1 MLDHI
6 WNNAVAA
13 PPEAPPARS
22 FIMTATPVLSP
33 ETRPHH
39 LSLGPVTLRSADPA
53 RLVPFY
59 RDAVGLDLLSDGEA
73 PMLGAG
79 NRPLVVL
86 ERHAGAGLP
95 RRAAPGLFHMAI
107 RVPDRESLAT
117 RLLAAH
123 RLGLRLGASDHLV
136 SEALYLDDPDGN
148 GVEIYRD
155 RPQAEWPYA
164 GDGTIAMAT
173 LPLDLAALA
182 REAPAALVPA
192 PAATDMGH
200 VHLKVNDLEA
210 ARRFWVDTVGLAIM
224 ARYPGAL
231 FLSADGYHH
240 HLGLNTWQSSGAAA
254 PTDDAA
260 GLGQFVVRLPA
271 DAIAALAARLTAAGV
286 ATRMAGDGLVVRDP
300 SGNTARFEPA

>member
-1 MLDHI
+1 
-6 WNNAVAA
+6 
-13 PPEAPPARS
+13 
-22 FIMTATPVLSP
+22 MTTLPSA
-33 ETRPHH
+33 ETRPHD
-39 LSLGPVTLRSADPA
+39 LALGAVTLRSADPA

-59 RDAVGLDLLSDGEA
+59 RDAVGLDVLSDGEA
-73 PMLGAG
+73 PVLGAG
-79 NRPLVVL
+79 GRPLVVL
-86 ERHAGAGLP
+86 ERHAGAGLAP
-95 RRAAPGLFHMAI
+95 RRAPGLFHMAI

-117 RLLAAH
+117 RLLAIH

-155 RPQAEWPYA
+155 RPESEWPRS

-182 REAPAALVPA
+182 REAPAAPVPA

-200 VHLKVNDLEA
+200 VHLKVSDLEA
-210 ARRFWVDTVGLAIM
+210 ARRFWVDTVGLTIM

-240 HLGLNTWQSSGAAA
+240 HIGLNTWQSSGAPVPADG
-254 PTDDAA
+254 TA
-260 GLGQFVVRLPA
+260 GLDQFVVRLPA
-271 DAIAALAARLTAAGV
+271 DAIAALAARLAAAGI
-286 ATRMAGDGLVVRDP
+286 ATRIEAGALLVRDP